1 MPVTPGTGPVTGSND
16 DQPELDQH
24 PVSDA
29 ASTVRVSLA
38 DSDSYGPVL
47 CPWPRGEEVG
57 PAPANPI
64 FADLMFEPFRRWA
77 IAVAEN
83 FVFLAKRPHSQIT
96 VDECWIDTE
105 LALCVRYSTA
115 RGKFGGRWADLH
127 NSHVSWLPPLN
138 PIPTGSATSAAGQA
152 SNFLDID
159 LDGGEPGGCRWTEDD
174 GRKWCGPPPAAG
186 WLSLGDPASRVVTIQ
201 PPDA

>member
-1 MPVTPGTGPVTGSND
+1 MNPGTGRVPDSSD

-24 PVSDA
+24 AASDGT
-29 ASTVRVSLA
+29 STVRVVLA
-38 DSDSYGPVL
+38 NSDSSGPVF
-47 CPWPRGEEVG
+47 PRWPRGEVEPG
-57 PAPANPI
+57 PEDPI
-64 FADLMFEPFRRWA
+64 FSDLIFEPFRRWA

-83 FVFLAKRPHSQIT
+83 FVFLAKQPHSQIT

-115 RGKFGGRWADLH
+115 RGKFGGRWADLY

-138 PIPTGSATSAAGQA
+138 PMPTGFATSARWQA

-159 LDGGEPGGCRWTEDD
+159 LDGGEPEGCQWTEDD

-186 WLSLGDPASRVVTIQ
+186 WLGLGDPTSRVVTIQ
-201 PPDA
+201 PPNR